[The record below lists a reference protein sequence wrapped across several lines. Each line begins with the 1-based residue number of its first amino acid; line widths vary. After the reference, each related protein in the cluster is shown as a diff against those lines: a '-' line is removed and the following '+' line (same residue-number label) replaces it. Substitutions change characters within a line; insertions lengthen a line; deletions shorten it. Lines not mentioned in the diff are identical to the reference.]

1 MSNTLSGKLILV
13 IDDEPV
19 FSSLLCGVLANM
31 GIYTL
36 QASNGMTA
44 LQMLDHH
51 PVDLIICD
59 LDMPVM
65 RGHKFVEQIR
75 SRGCALPVI
84 IMTACEDVAEIA
96 GLLRLGVKDVMLK
109 PLDDIPRLREILL
122 ECFYP
127 SMFASKLKED
137 EQLFDGWD
145 SLIRHP
151 DKAVQLL
158 KQLQPPIRQV
168 LAETRVNYRQLTPT
182 EKPGLVFDIAALSDH
197 QLGFYILDVTRAGDN
212 GVMAALLL
220 RVLFNELLRQK
231 IADQHQ
237 PLPQIATI
245 LNDINQIL
253 EDAGMQG
260 QFPLLVGYYNRHQH
274 NLLLIPAGLRST
286 LSYNGRQQVLDS
298 GIPPGT
304 FRKLHASQHS
314 FKLNACECNI
324 AGAGGRIN
332 LMLSDN
338 DECSQE

>member
-19 FSSLLCGVLANM
+19 FSSLLSGILANM
-31 GIYTL
+31 GANIL
-36 QASNGMTA
+36 QAINGMTA
-44 LQMLDHH
+44 LEMLDQH

-59 LDMPVM
+59 LEMPVM
-65 RGHKFVEQIR
+65 RGEKFVQQLR
-75 SRGCALPVI
+75 AQGCSLPVI
-84 IMTACEDVAEIA
+84 VMTASEDVSEIA
-96 GLLRLGVKDVMLK
+96 GMLRLGVQDVILK

-122 ECFYP
+122 ECLYP
-127 SMFASKLKED
+127 SMFASKVKED
-137 EQLFDGWD
+137 ELLFDGWD

-151 DKAVQLL
+151 EKAVQLL
-158 KQLQPPIRQV
+158 RQLQPPIRQV

-220 RVLFNELLRQK
+220 RVLFNELLRKK

-237 PLPQIATI
+237 PLPQITTI
-245 LNDINQIL
+245 LNDINQLL

-260 QFPLLVGYYNRHQH
+260 QFPLLVGYYNRHLH
-274 NLLLIPAGLRST
+274 NLLLIPAGLHST
-286 LSYNGRQQVLDS
+286 LSFNGQHQVLET

-304 FRKLHASQHS
+304 FRKIHASQHS
-314 FKLNACECNI
+314 FNLNACECNI
-324 AGAGGRIN
+324 SGAGGRIN

-338 DECSQE
+338 DECSR